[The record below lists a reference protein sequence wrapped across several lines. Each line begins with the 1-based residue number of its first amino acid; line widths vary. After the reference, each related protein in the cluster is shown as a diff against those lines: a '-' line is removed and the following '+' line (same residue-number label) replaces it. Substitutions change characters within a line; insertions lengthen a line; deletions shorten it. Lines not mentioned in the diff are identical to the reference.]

1 MPRRPRNAVENDVQE
16 EVVEE
21 TQVVE
26 EEVTQVEEEPKG
38 VAHTMLLNVLHDG
51 TSYKKGESVVLS
63 KGLVRLFRQKGF
75 IA

>member
-1 MPRRPRNAVENDVQE
+1 MPRTPRNAVENDVQE

-26 EEVTQVEEEPKG
+26 EEPKG

-51 TSYKKGESVVLS
+51 VSYKKGESVSLT

>member
-1 MPRRPRNAVENDVQE
+1 MPRTPRNAVETDVQE

-26 EEVTQVEEEPKG
+26 EEVTQVEEEPK
-38 VAHTMLLNVLHDG
+38 VVMHTMLLNVLHDG
-51 TSYKKGESVVLS
+51 TSYKKGESVALN